1 MHIKPMRNQLCTA
14 VAMATSL
21 LADDIVLAQGGM
33 LEEVVVT
40 ARKRS
45 ENLQDVPMAV
55 SAFSGEQLQTFGIDE
70 LTEVGRMTP
79 NLIMNETSGLVGGAI
94 SVFMRGIGNDQ
105 GLEQGVGIYVDDVYL
120 NRTSGSLLD
129 VFDVERIEV
138 LKGPQGNLYGRNTIG
153 GAIKYITREPGE
165 EFEGGVEVKAGS
177 DELFRIKARASG
189 PLIDGTLYGG
199 LAATYKQRDGWQDNS
214 FAGSDDPWDA
224 ETGAIRGNLMWTPS
238 DTLKVKLAA
247 DYNKDESLPPI
258 PGRIAL
264 DEGTVG
270 SISTFNS
277 AANDIFGAGTGI
289 VDGPNDLSFPN
300 DEDDVASAFVDGYDQ
315 FEIKQTNV
323 ALTVDW
329 DLGDRWQLKSVT
341 AARFMEQ
348 VQPFDFDGS
357 EQVWINTIRDGLDS
371 DDYSQEFQL
380 NFTGNSIAAVMGV
393 YYLDSEQTQ
402 DSNFTLQTARLR
414 GNTYNEKDTYKDDR
428 ELDSYSAYGN
438 VDWDFAENWQLSLG
452 ARYTYDEKKESQRAT
467 VKEGFYA
474 IAGTSDP
481 AAAGTGGFVGI
492 APGMESFVEMQPSFT
507 FWALPSFFELESE
520 ENTEADDDWDEFTP
534 SARLAYNF
542 NDDTMVYGGVAT
554 GFKSGGF
561 NRTGGNATA
570 YDPETVT
577 TYSLGLKATM
587 LDDTLRMNTELFYN
601 DYEDKQLGSIQLVDG
616 DLSQIISNVGEV
628 TQYGAEF
635 EVTWLP
641 PVDGLMIN
649 FNVGYLDSDVDEF
662 KTFDGDGNPTDVSD
676 TTELGYSP
684 EWTGQLRATY
694 DISLGDMGY
703 LTLGSDVSY
712 QDEMYTNS
720 PIDTTNPIKTA
731 QVSDDHY
738 IWNAVAAF
746 RTNDE
751 RWRVA
756 IEGKNLNDERVI
768 VNTFDIGIVATAG
781 YNAPRTWAL
790 SVGYEF

>member
-1 MHIKPMRNQLCTA
+1 MRINPMKHKLCTA

-21 LADDIVLAQGGM
+21 LSADVVLAQGGV

-40 ARKRS
+40 ARKRT

-55 SAFSGEQLQTFGIDE
+55 SAFSGQQLQNFGIDE
-70 LTEVGRMTP
+70 LTDVARMTP
-79 NLIMNETSGLVGGAI
+79 NLVMNETSGLVGGAI

-105 GLEQGVGIYVDDVYL
+105 GLEQGVGVYVDDVYL
-120 NRTSGSLLD
+120 NRTSGALLE

-153 GAIKYITREPGE
+153 GAIKYITREPGD
-165 EFEGGVEVKAGS
+165 EFEGGVEVKGGS
-177 DELFRIKARASG
+177 DSLFRIKARASG
-189 PLIDGTLYGG
+189 PLIDDTLYGG
-199 LAATYKQRDGWQDNS
+199 LAASYKQRDGWQDNS

-224 ETGAIRGNLMWTPS
+224 EAGAVRGHLVWTPT
-238 DTLKVKLAA
+238 DTLKLNLTA
-247 DYNKDESLPPI
+247 DYNKDSSLPPI
-258 PGRIAL
+258 PGRLAL
-264 DEGTVG
+264 DTATVEQ
-270 SISTFNS
+270 ISFLAS
-277 AANDIFGAGTGI
+277 GANGVFGAGTG
-289 VDGPNDLSFPN
+289 VADSPNDFSFPN
-300 DEDDVASAFVDGYDQ
+300 DEDDVASAFVDGYDD

-323 ALTVDW
+323 ALTVEW
-329 DLGDRWQLKSVT
+329 DLNDQWLLKSVT

-357 EQVWINTIRDGLDS
+357 EQVWINTIREGLDS

-380 NFTGNSIAAVMGV
+380 NFTGDSVAAVMGL
-393 YYLDSEQTQ
+393 YYLDSKQTQ
-402 DSNFTLQTARLR
+402 DSNYTLQTVRLR
-414 GNTYNEKDTYKDDR
+414 ATQYHEKDTYKDDR
-428 ELDSYSAYGN
+428 DLDSYSAYGN
-438 VDWDFAENWQLSLG
+438 VDWDFADDWQLSVG
-452 ARYTYDEKKESQRAT
+452 ARYTYDEKKETQRAT
-467 VKEGFYA
+467 VNQGFYA
-474 IAGTSDP
+474 LAFSN
-481 AAAGTGGFVGI
+481 V
-492 APGMESFVEMQPSFT
+492 APLPMAIMPGQEAFVEMQPEFVA
-507 FWALPSFFELESE
+507 WVANDRLFESTTAED
-520 ENTEADDDWDEFTP
+520 TDADDDWDEFTP

-542 NDDTMVYGGVAT
+542 NDDTMVYGGIAT

-561 NRTGGNATA
+561 NRSGGNSSS

-577 TYSLGLKATM
+577 TYSLGLKTT
-587 LDDTLRMNTELFYN
+587 LLEDTLRINTELFYN
-601 DYEDKQLGSIQLVDG
+601 EYEDKQLGSIQLLDSG
-616 DLSQIISNVGEV
+616 DLEQIISNVGKV
-628 TQYGAEF
+628 TQYGGEF
-635 EVTWLP
+635 EVTYLP
-641 PVDGLMIN
+641 PVEGLMIN
-649 FNVGYLDSDVDEF
+649 FNIGYLDSDVDEF
-662 KTFDGDGNPTDVSD
+662 KTFDDDGNPIDAKN

-694 DISLGDMGY
+694 DISLGDLGY

-720 PIDTTNPIKTA
+720 PIDTTDPIKTA

-768 VNTFDIGIVATAG
+768 VNTFDIGVVASAG